1 MNTTFLPCN
10 KSTLV
15 YSVRAVS
22 PDTHYT
28 HKSEISTNPAA
39 IVGEDITVK
48 AGPKL
53 TEMHMESIR
62 VI

>member
-1 MNTTFLPCN
+1 M
-10 KSTLV
+10 
-15 YSVRAVS
+15 S

-48 AGPKL
+48 ADPKL